1 MPHLLAFTCFAWSI
15 ASVFGQNNSNIDLA
29 VKFDSPPDEAR
40 INSIFGV
47 RAEVFLDG
55 NSSIIPE
62 GEYVT
67 GAISLIDPNG
77 IFVDTVPFSFNG
89 FNRET
94 FGKLSRGYGGWYYP
108 EITLFQIPW
117 SQSSN
122 WESNET
128 KWKIVLDVSVAAGET
143 NVLNNT
149 IEHDISLRLPDVA
162 VNPLSLSMVDP
173 TNGELNYNS
182 EEFVPGTNYSVSGM
196 IQNVGVVMT
205 QANVLMELRAEL
217 LSVSTNADGQVVDGE
232 IIDSES
238 ILFPPNYKELA
249 YLLPMEQWN
258 FDISGLYLPSAAE
271 GNYSVKVTVNPQDI
285 EGGPILHEEG
295 NYTNNSAR
303 SEVFEISNT
312 INNNSIISAKLSYL
326 DDSYRGEQGDFRGLD
341 PIFISFAM
349 RNIGKSPVGESDE
362 ISARVVLSKDQI
374 LDDNDFILRDFNL
387 GGGGIGEGLL
397 ASETVNLTWYQQL
410 PDNFEGDYYLL
421 IEVSNAGET
430 EIFSMDS
437 SPIIS
442 LNSSNSGTTE
452 LLQTEVSGGTFA
464 ERPSVSKDGRYIVFE
479 KSIQMSGQ
487 LMQQIYLKD
496 MLTPNAEARLISKAF
511 DHSGGANA
519 NSFRPRIS
527 LDGST
532 IVFYSSAT
540 DLVPG
545 DTNNKEDIFLYRV
558 STGTLIR
565 AVNRFYEQL
574 NGRSL
579 YPDVNGDGSIVVFE
593 SDATN
598 ADVSGTVTGRQIYL
612 WTINQSVG
620 SSTITALTTGNKA
633 SLSPS
638 IDETGN
644 RIVFDSYA
652 TDLNPNN
659 NFGSDNNDLRDVY
672 LIERNTSSSYLVS
685 INDALEQSVGGPS
698 YNARISGNGKRA
710 VFVSEA
716 QNLILG
722 TGIAKVEVIDGGA
735 GYQGNPTIQI
745 SDTDYNAS
753 GAPGRGAILSLKENG
768 INALQE
774 INTDGLRI
782 IDAGYGYVN
791 PRVTII
797 PDPAYPPPSRTA
809 SAVAYL
815 SNPDGDI
822 YHVDVDSLILGS
834 NTGYAERVSQA
845 SGGTGGDSP
854 SRDPSIS
861 WDGNS
866 IVYSTK
872 SSNLLPSSVTRQ
884 DGKTFLNTAYELPSA
899 KTILVGGIGEIEI
912 ASPGIGYE
920 PGYLS
925 ITDLSGIGSGAS
937 ASYQVD
943 NRGRI
948 VTIDIINP
956 GVDYRLDT
964 TIISVSDP
972 RGGSGFSAGKI
983 KFPQVI
989 GSGIN
994 RTGGGRIYKVE
1005 MNEFGYGYR
1014 IGEDADLSFADI
1026 IQFEGDGA
1034 DLNAD
1039 GFPDGKINPDRVKNY
1054 NGSLFIEQ
1062 KATIE
1067 ILSSG
1072 LDLLDTKL
1080 SIYDKNNSQEPIIF
1094 EFTEGTGSS
1103 QTSVN
1108 IQNKT
1113 LVQIRDSLIDK
1124 IKLHFKIIS
1133 GNTDST
1139 IAPYID
1145 QNLTNST
1152 SFDFSALSGRVI
1164 SSNSASIEVIEQSNM
1179 IIRGSGYTKAIPIVN
1194 QVPSIYG
1201 YSEIRNSPSFERD
1214 EELGRMALLS
1224 QPDYESDDIY
1234 LFNVQT
1240 KENIRVSKSSF
1251 GTPAGYLENPEATN
1265 SQLSNGFPAIS
1276 GNGRYVIFSS
1286 DAFGLEGLSF
1296 LGSNQKP
1303 SDLSPTRDI
1312 FVRDLKTFAVIDPT
1326 ASLNLL
1332 YPSADLN
1339 QEFAPQTRIP
1349 VIARYEGTDRVEYVT
1364 VILNQQVIDRMEEFS
1379 AGSDLSGTRYDSGNF
1394 SYQLPPL
1401 SSGEYV
1407 LQIVAHGANGQVLS
1421 TSPLTLI
1428 NVKPFEGSI
1437 PPAVVL
1443 QKPSSYDKITSTSTI
1458 PFSVTARDPDG
1469 SIEEVQFYVN
1479 GEAYNDPIS
1488 LPQGLVDDNYIFSIL
1503 WNPPSAGVYGIHAT
1517 GLDGSGNLVASE
1529 VYYVTATTGNSGPL
1543 VSFVSPFKSL
1553 DLNASNILTIDD
1565 VNGSITALGLPNG
1578 NSFIGTSF
1586 FSKPKILVSGDG
1598 EGAHIIA
1605 TVGQNPDIP
1614 DTYGR
1619 ITNFE
1624 VLNGGSGY
1632 DLNSTSISIVPTI
1645 NTVVPGEYAV
1655 VSYDAER
1662 NNTDPSQ
1669 VISASFYIGTDL
1681 SGPRQGNG
1689 YVVSPRYIVNYPH
1702 QGRLPLENPLAGA
1715 TTSKVQ
1721 TFNYTTTESA
1731 EASFPPMLTGGF
1743 AHAPIFFEV
1752 NATSPIGNEIIE
1764 VGLMLDSQIL
1774 TADYKPPFN
1783 MMLIPDDPGYY
1794 NLYAYAKDSFGNF
1807 TISEKLT
1814 ILIQEME
1821 GSNINASFLSPK
1833 TNIFNSDSNV
1843 FLSVLANSENGING
1857 VEFFF
1862 NNKSIGFGEKSSY
1875 SNTYSL
1881 SYSLNGLP
1889 EGEYEL
1895 SFIARDKNGNQS
1907 GVFSSDFTTIEGR
1920 QSKVIRV
1927 VPKGDFLPTVISPRV
1942 KDANIQSDWNGTHVS
1957 FSVIDGGQGYRYA
1970 PNVIIQG
1977 GGGVDM
1983 LAQAIL
1989 ENGVISAIDV
1999 HSSGSGYIENISLYI
2014 EELIDGNW
2022 TRRNGDDQAI
2032 LEPVFDEIDGI
2043 SAILIVDGGKNFYP
2057 EAVPIRVSVDYNDTI
2072 GGSGFSSGAIYT
2084 IQGVVENVVI
2094 DNDNQGTGYLA
2105 APTVFLE
2112 GGGHVFREGEAVH
2125 IRFVADVG
2133 SGAAEVILR
2142 ANGEEIPVRQQD
2154 DHDSRGY
2161 AEVVANDPY
2170 YDIFWVPDRNPEVG
2184 LGKVDGLGTWTF
2196 EVAIV
2201 DTTGNE
2207 QVSEPFEVRVI
2218 NSLAPSVKVLT
2229 PEDNAT
2235 FIFDPL
2241 GSVTLVA
2248 EADDDDGVVQYV
2260 QFLIN
2265 NQTTDVNGTA
2275 SFIVKNPPYLL
2286 QWNPDTIGTYSI
2298 RAIAVDNGGVSQISK
2313 PVQIVVESA
2322 IGSKPA
2328 ADWVFPD
2335 EMINRDPFASYFSY
2349 WGYGN
2354 MNTIFIDNDVEVGA
2368 QVPLCIRAS
2377 DDDGNII
2384 SVEYFVNNE
2393 SIGKVNQR
2401 YNGVYSLVWVPTLEQ
2416 AEDKQAIVYS
2426 EVTDNDGNTIRTSV
2440 RTFNLGSNLGK
2451 EPLVELAYV
2460 RKGSGLKFDARVH
2473 VTDILDPYSRYGY
2486 AFPDDAEVIGS
2497 FSLVLLINGVPVDS
2511 IGVDALPYH
2520 SDYDEMQPVGDPQFS
2535 NTLSYDFTDIT
2546 PLEFGNLTFS
2556 ALLISRQGEPNYRQ
2570 SKISN
2575 SIGVQLSEDEF
2586 FQPELP
2592 NLFPQGELLSP
2603 QSTQS
2608 ARAKAELYS
2617 GVGPLDPNFGKI
2629 KSINLLE
2636 IGGGY
2641 NPDDLPQVKILGGGG
2656 KGAEAEILMR
2666 DDGAVAEITI
2676 LQGGSGYMDGDEI
2689 TILNGLGSD
2698 FLATALVRNGVLDLN
2713 QSHTIANG
2721 GSGYRVNDAVIA
2733 FDITDGLGAQG
2744 YVSKVD
2750 DNGAVQHILIDR
2762 VGQNY
2767 NPAYTTFSIVSE
2779 QGLGFSMVEGIATI
2793 RDGNIYNYQI
2803 INHGRGYQFG
2813 DDMNFQV
2820 NSSGGSGFEAE
2831 IDIRNSALEINL
2843 TNGGE
2848 GYLQEP
2854 VVILSGGS
2862 FTPGADGRKK
2872 PMQITVGTE
2881 MTLLAN
2887 AFDFDG
2893 NVKSVRFFGEGND
2906 LGIQTKKELVSILVE
2921 SPGSGYT
2928 APPNVIV
2935 EGGGIDSS
2943 AIAVLEPPPND
2954 ADGKPINDAPRGI
2967 ARIIVTQRGNGYS
2980 SAPSVIIEG
2989 GGGYGAKGQAI
3000 IQDRAFITEARELVG
3015 GSGRWAMNWTPVNPG
3030 SYSID
3035 LEIIDD
3041 DGAVTVMPSEA
3052 QIIVL
3057 PGSTSK
3063 VPEIAINTEY
3073 NGKSFTSQSVLRFI
3087 ANARDP
3093 DGRMEG
3099 VQFYANGKPIGEEI
3113 ASSYKE
3119 DQFQQPYSVEFS
3131 PLEAGVF
3138 TIYAIARDNSANY
3151 VMSDTVTFTTT
3162 TGPGEPPEVR
3172 IDQPTQAGEAKV
3184 NVDNNGAIASL
3195 DILEVGS
3202 GYVEPPELS
3211 IFGIGKDAELEAN
3224 IDTDIN
3230 SPTFGQIIP
3239 PITVRSGGSGYLPNQ
3254 TRIEFVGGFSTL
3266 TASGEVAKAEVQ
3278 RLRNI
3283 DGTFAYTIIL
3293 IDGGLGYTSDPRVAF
3308 SGAPPGMKATAKI
3321 DPATG
3326 RVVSVEI
3333 NDQGL
3338 DNQTPYDPVAFFTGG
3353 LPYSEVMLNAYA
3365 EDPDGFIKEVSFYVN
3380 GVLMPAGEGIYK
3392 NPDSFSPYQMLWSPE
3407 GPGIY
3412 ELYATVEDSDGNVI
3426 TSPVIRREATLSQPP
3441 TVEFNPRD
3449 RAFGF
3454 LRPESLNDDGSI
3466 RLDDIDSAL
3475 LPENTLVY
3483 RGHGYH
3489 SFPEIEFQGM
3499 DGLGSGAVGEV
3510 ILEDGQISGIKI
3522 KRDSND
3528 QLQTGLGYPKFKQ
3541 LTGYVSVETGSDLL
3555 VGEGTDFINEILVG
3569 QPILLGYQNENVPD
3583 LDLGEYTVEGFQSI
3597 NSLLL
3602 TNSLG
3607 ESVQTDNYKI
3617 YTFGTRVIVTGGMN
3631 TAAKPILLQQG
3642 QELSLGMRAVDPEGT
3657 SIRPEEGFTVFING
3671 VVDDTKSVQVSGSGP
3686 FYRVLWR
3693 PPDIG
3698 FYSLR
3703 IQAADVDG
3711 ARGFSQTL
3719 RVEVKA
3725 GMEPS
3730 IKMVSPIN
3738 ENLAQAGDDFDIKF
3752 AYPSTAVF
3760 TFEAKDL
3767 DGIIDNVYL
3776 YANSLQIGRWPVMDE
3791 DIDAN
3796 LTASSWREGDSN
3808 RFSFSFSPR
3817 YAGFYNISASAV
3829 DSSGQA
3835 NFSQIA
3841 TVEFAAPY
3849 RQGSLPPIAEVK
3861 YPRNP
3866 YELEGENI
3874 ARPATKEIPAF
3885 TSASK
3890 IPLVTKA
3897 FDQDGGLET
3906 LNYYVDGQWINSYT
3920 GYIQL
3925 LDKPSN
3931 YDIFSISDGINS
3943 VNFRLVDVVDDAS
3956 LDPFDIQI
3964 IPDFD
3969 YVSVLRDTL
3978 DYLNSES
3985 FLNNPSDP
3993 LDVLNDLGLD
4003 PLGALSFLG
4012 LNRTELPA
4020 PSLLEEIII
4029 SLEAVVLDKQRNVI
4043 LEKVKEE
4050 ISGLKIS
4057 AEIIGMNGIYLRHLE
4072 PEEVTSSEYPQLT
4085 SLSERN
4091 LKTKGFLEGLCRF
4104 PSRNSEEYHYT
4115 QLWTPPRPGVFTVYS
4130 VALDNS
4136 QNLVMSTPVTLRSTL
4151 GSSPP
4156 TITMTS
4162 PASGSQRSVTQV
4174 GYHGEAEVN
4183 YEVIW
4188 GRWGYGYRT
4197 GKIAGVSIRDL
4208 KFGSGYIAPPQVEF
4222 IGSGFGAEAIARI
4235 QEDATHPRYGQL
4247 IGIEVV
4253 NGGSGY
4259 YGNTIVEFRG
4269 GLGQES
4275 IFLNASASDPDGE
4288 ISNVAFL
4295 VNGSQVFSDLTAPY
4309 SVQQS
4314 FSVGYYEFLALAK
4327 DDAGNIVASEP
4338 ARLNVSTTIGAA
4350 PSALMI
4356 NPLPPLAEES
4366 KELGQDYFW
4375 NFVREYAN
4383 EVEQAESELLDL
4395 EENFDVT
4402 ANSLI
4407 HLVSRATDSDGNITE
4422 VSFYLNNK
4430 YLGQAEQLHDSSHY
4444 VLPLDLSDFGE
4455 QPSYVIQTVIK
4466 DNANN
4471 YVIPNNPLRLNVLP
4485 ASGSRPT
4492 IKIVVPDPSV
4502 SDLALS
4508 YPIGSPIRI
4517 AVEAVPDEGAIES
4530 VAIYANG
4537 RFIAEAMADEDANFG
4552 KGAYTLEWIPEN
4564 PGVYRITA
4572 SVKDN
4577 LGTLVYTSSGKH
4589 VDIEVKDQI
4598 GTLPTVELL
4607 TPEQD
4612 KMITRGSSVRIT
4624 SFASEAVGTFDGV
4637 QFFIDGDK
4645 QYAWSGRLT
4654 FTQNEEVVDGTT
4666 IEINDGTG
4674 NIPFIFEFNDD
4685 QQVVSG
4691 DEPQILSDIPGF
4703 EDKLQLSGSYSGHLA
4718 LTYRIEVDGY
4728 YTIRWSKDDGVTFG
4742 DEKVRIDQ
4750 GPIALGNEGLQ
4761 FELTQQDYD
4770 IGRSWKI
4777 VVSPKN
4783 TIVPIYD
4790 FDQSAGLLR
4799 TRNALWQAIEKAN
4812 ANGILEIHAD
4822 GKGTTDSL
4830 YLYSTMSLPYSGEVS
4845 LIGTAIKT
4853 DQATSNEA
4861 VIQYIDNNLSGEYPD
4876 NIVRKQSSFGGGE
4889 YPFGMTWIADEVG
4902 SYSIFSLAKDSD
4914 GNGSVTVSKSRLIT
4928 VVDAAGMLP
4937 QVTLSPIDDKI
4948 EYSSSGTSV
4957 SMSANAYDPDGN
4969 IIGVHF
4975 YANGRLVDEVYQSPY
4990 SSSLDIN
4997 ASGHYEIHA
5006 VAVDDDGNEVVS
5018 NVERVVVNEVMDSF
5032 GNALQLN
5039 FADRV
5044 SHGGVSTLYATFKS
5058 PNGLGTYESDL
5069 SVMVFVNGIFADYAI
5084 QYPYERPMF
5093 WEEDPG
5099 YKFSFDLEARSRE
5112 NYEIEFLVINGNE
5125 TFSESKTISVSS
5137 NPIKD
5142 EYEFLKSLWN
5152 GLFDRDPEG
5161 AEINAYLAGL
5171 RNGSMTRP
5179 QVIEH
5184 IRTQQEFIT
5193 SRDVLLTYKTLHGVW
5208 KRLPIVL
5215 ENTDQ
5220 QGYGSMGGG
5229 GNSVAAQAA
5238 MGMPYTIP
5246 EGNATD
5252 LGFYEGV
5259 EDDHANFASAGTWV
5273 DMNSRENV
5281 AIYSYPDDIDY
5292 FKIKSQNLPDEGIL
5306 EINQIRNPFG
5316 NVAGTTIAASN
5327 SILSVFF
5334 LDGSSVLIRPSNWQ
5348 AAWDTSPLI
5357 KFELTG
5363 LKNVDFY
5370 AFATSNL
5377 ENGLKN
5383 YLGATLITLSNKAYQ
5398 DQANFLTEEE
5408 IAQLQIGSRV
5418 NDFNPTQAITYQ
5430 TGSFSYVNRY
5440 GQIETHD
5447 PASFFHRLFLNKY
5460 DQEANPMQA
5469 SRGVQLLKDGTR
5481 SQVDFLQQFA
5491 SENNIITVGGYN
5503 YTTSANEL
5511 AIPNVPIDAAAF
5523 AETALV
5529 YSALMGRAPSKA
5541 EVAKLTFDPYFEVR
5555 PLAERARLILEMPAY
5570 TEQFGMPIP
5579 EVDFITIRNGQELNP
5594 DLPIHVEAVSLGTD
5608 RLSGTIDDGK
5618 ILSVELFANGKSIET
5633 LESMNGLY
5641 FYEFN
5646 VSELTLHGDHSLEVL
5661 AKGANG
5667 LVSRAVR
5674 QVHIGSEQDAPKI
5687 SFPAH
5692 GTQITRGQKTRFE
5705 YFSDDLSDG
5714 IGYLQINGKTRWSGL
5729 LSFGEDLLINPD
5741 NFDGSTF
5748 TISDGTGRGPVTF
5761 EWDYNQTVLDSTIE
5775 EPEIL
5780 KLSGTGSLIS
5790 SGNYRGIENREY
5802 LIEIDGDGNG
5812 PSGNDTFRWSIDD
5825 GATFNDYGIEIFK
5838 DQNFSLGSGIYVEFT
5853 ESDTFEVGDRWR
5865 INVYPN
5871 NQVIEIAS
5879 THFGTFQDRIHRTQ
5893 TNLIRAFQRA
5903 KNRGLLAIETI
5914 NPLGVDFPILAGG
5927 YLSDDTS
5934 LSRSVLLRHDGSYPI
5949 VESIE
5954 FDKNS
5959 MDFDFQDLQ
5968 PLVVSKKDAWKC
5980 ELLFNPIT
5988 FKEGF
5993 SYNFLEFEIVLDSQ
6007 MEIIEINNFKS
6018 FDHLIDL
6025 VIEQINYVR
6034 ESKALPIFAHRDDFN
6049 QNKVVLR
6056 YDGSRAISSTPAIN
6070 ISGPAEQVLSDS
6082 LYKEG
6087 WSCTIEKWDFLEV
6100 CNGLLEVSVLHID
6113 DQKHSIISDSMY
6125 YPMLDSSRGH
6135 VDLIDPFG
6143 NVFKPGRLPT
6153 LYFDSDFNGE
6163 LDATKI
6169 QIQDPGSGYRNF
6181 EEYSKDISIISQ
6193 TGSGGVLEISAINLA
6208 NDSIN
6213 ELEVIRTGYNYHASD
6228 VLLPQ
6233 PPVFFNKGE
6242 EISLNAKLFDPEGEY
6257 ERVAFYVNGVEVN
6270 ASVQDKGNGI
6280 FGTTFSSDEPG
6291 NKFVTV
6297 RSLYGDSR
6305 DIGPGV
6311 SYSFGHYPYN
6321 DEFYGGV
6328 HYWGW
6333 KKSWTQQHFSSG
6345 VEILPIWFYQI
6356 KDYWINEHTW
6366 NRDPMW
6372 DGALS
6377 LKIGQNDVYDTVSV
6391 DINPSSAAVRV
6402 DELFHMQKT
6411 SLDAELTW
6419 DRGRQPTITHAYLY
6433 GNDYLLAEW
6442 NSSNSLTQTT
6452 QQDGNESAS
6461 ISENVSLGENKINFD
6476 FSWIVDFREF
6486 KEVEGRM
6493 DLLVVAISGTDRQF
6507 SSNLVRQ
6514 QIRPLRV
6521 DDPESSVG
6529 KNLLDYTGENP
6540 DSEIIYEVIDD
6551 TDSNGTDA
6559 DYLKTIIEK
6568 QGHLKILALADLL
6581 ACYKVLYGSIPP
6593 EADGESFPGE
6603 TFYKEIFVGELEL
6616 DKANDVQSV
6625 LLDYIKDQ
6633 LNSNKYFTQYSF
6645 LESMVGDTESIN
6657 IANRNKFVSRHFSNK
6672 YGTNPSSIQKTQ
6684 GSKKMWSYYNT
6695 QNMTEIDSASYF
6707 LYNLATEPVV
6717 QIGVSGTTTTYIV
6730 YTNPQINTYIDF
6742 ATEMSIGISELQNG
6756 NSQNGNSQNARSK
6769 ELDIFEEVVTST
6781 NYRQRLNLLWEDST
6795 KHQDLEYWKYESWFG
6810 HFMDEIFPWIY
6821 HTELGWLYSASTSQN
6836 NIWFYSDSMNWFWT
6850 NKEIFKNHP
6859 NLQFEEQRF
6868 IFRVRKNQYNQWEGS
6883 WSLVTLPKEGSGSS
6897 TIELYDYGYFPF

>member
-1 MPHLLAFTCFAWSI
+1 M
-15 ASVFGQNNSNIDLA
+15 
-29 VKFDSPPDEAR
+29 
-40 INSIFGV
+40 
-47 RAEVFLDG
+47 
-55 NSSIIPE
+55 
-62 GEYVT
+62 
-67 GAISLIDPNG
+67 
-77 IFVDTVPFSFNG
+77 VPLQA
-89 FNRET
+89 T
-94 FGKLSRGYGGWYYP
+94 FGSSSQAPASSR
-108 EITLFQIPW
+108 
-117 SQSSN
+117 
-122 WESNET
+122 
-128 KWKIVLDVSVAAGET
+128 
-143 NVLNNT
+143 
-149 IEHDISLRLPDVA
+149 
-162 VNPLSLSMVDP
+162 
-173 TNGELNYNS
+173 
-182 EEFVPGTNYSVSGM
+182 
-196 IQNVGVVMT
+196 
-205 QANVLMELRAEL
+205 
-217 LSVSTNADGQVVDGE
+217 
-232 IIDSES
+232 
-238 ILFPPNYKELA
+238 FPV
-249 YLLPMEQWN
+249 
-258 FDISGLYLPSAAE
+258 ISG
-271 GNYSVKVTVNPQDI
+271 
-285 EGGPILHEEG
+285 
-295 NYTNNSAR
+295 
-303 SEVFEISNT
+303 
-312 INNNSIISAKLSYL
+312 
-326 DDSYRGEQGDFRGLD
+326 
-341 PIFISFAM
+341 
-349 RNIGKSPVGESDE
+349 
-362 ISARVVLSKDQI
+362 
-374 LDDNDFILRDFNL
+374 
-387 GGGGIGEGLL
+387 
-397 ASETVNLTWYQQL
+397 
-410 PDNFEGDYYLL
+410 
-421 IEVSNAGET
+421 
-430 EIFSMDS
+430 
-437 SPIIS
+437 
-442 LNSSNSGTTE
+442 
-452 LLQTEVSGGTFA
+452 
-464 ERPSVSKDGRYIVFE
+464 DGRYVFFT
-479 KSIQMSGQ
+479 SDSWG
-487 LMQQIYLKD
+487 
-496 MLTPNAEARLISKAF
+496 
-511 DHSGGANA
+511 
-519 NSFRPRIS
+519 
-527 LDGST
+527 
-532 IVFYSSAT
+532 
-540 DLVPG
+540 
-545 DTNNKEDIFLYRV
+545 
-558 STGTLIR
+558 
-565 AVNRFYEQL
+565 
-574 NGRSL
+574 
-579 YPDVNGDGSIVVFE
+579 PD
-593 SDATN
+593 
-598 ADVSGTVTGRQIYL
+598 
-612 WTINQSVG
+612 
-620 SSTITALTTGNKA
+620 
-633 SLSPS
+633 
-638 IDETGN
+638 
-644 RIVFDSYA
+644 
-652 TDLNPNN
+652 
-659 NFGSDNNDLRDVY
+659 
-672 LIERNTSSSYLVS
+672 
-685 INDALEQSVGGPS
+685 
-698 YNARISGNGKRA
+698 
-710 VFVSEA
+710 
-716 QNLILG
+716 
-722 TGIAKVEVIDGGA
+722 
-735 GYQGNPTIQI
+735 
-745 SDTDYNAS
+745 
-753 GAPGRGAILSLKENG
+753 
-768 INALQE
+768 
-774 INTDGLRI
+774 
-782 IDAGYGYVN
+782 
-791 PRVTII
+791 
-797 PDPAYPPPSRTA
+797 
-809 SAVAYL
+809 
-815 SNPDGDI
+815 
-822 YHVDVDSLILGS
+822 
-834 NTGYAERVSQA
+834 
-845 SGGTGGDSP
+845 
-854 SRDPSIS
+854 
-861 WDGNS
+861 
-866 IVYSTK
+866 
-872 SSNLLPSSVTRQ
+872 
-884 DGKTFLNTAYELPSA
+884 
-899 KTILVGGIGEIEI
+899 
-912 ASPGIGYE
+912 
-920 PGYLS
+920 
-925 ITDLSGIGSGAS
+925 
-937 ASYQVD
+937 
-943 NRGRI
+943 
-948 VTIDIINP
+948 
-956 GVDYRLDT
+956 
-964 TIISVSDP
+964 
-972 RGGSGFSAGKI
+972 
-983 KFPQVI
+983 
-989 GSGIN
+989 
-994 RTGGGRIYKVE
+994 
-1005 MNEFGYGYR
+1005 
-1014 IGEDADLSFADI
+1014 
-1026 IQFEGDGA
+1026 
-1034 DLNAD
+1034 
-1039 GFPDGKINPDRVKNY
+1039 
-1054 NGSLFIEQ
+1054 
-1062 KATIE
+1062 
-1067 ILSSG
+1067 
-1072 LDLLDTKL
+1072 
-1080 SIYDKNNSQEPIIF
+1080 
-1094 EFTEGTGSS
+1094 
-1103 QTSVN
+1103 
-1108 IQNKT
+1108 
-1113 LVQIRDSLIDK
+1113 
-1124 IKLHFKIIS
+1124 
-1133 GNTDST
+1133 
-1139 IAPYID
+1139 
-1145 QNLTNST
+1145 
-1152 SFDFSALSGRVI
+1152 
-1164 SSNSASIEVIEQSNM
+1164 
-1179 IIRGSGYTKAIPIVN
+1179 
-1194 QVPSIYG
+1194 
-1201 YSEIRNSPSFERD
+1201 
-1214 EELGRMALLS
+1214 
-1224 QPDYESDDIY
+1224 
-1234 LFNVQT
+1234 
-1240 KENIRVSKSSF
+1240 
-1251 GTPAGYLENPEATN
+1251 
-1265 SQLSNGFPAIS
+1265 
-1276 GNGRYVIFSS
+1276 
-1286 DAFGLEGLSF
+1286 GLSF
-1296 LGSNQKP
+1296 QHSNQ
-1303 SDLSPTRDI
+1303 LPTDNSAARSL
-1312 FVRDLKTFAVIDPT
+1312 FVRDLKSFTTPVSS
-1326 ASLNLL
+1326 ASLTML
-1332 YPSADLN
+1332 YPSSDLAHS
-1339 QEFAPQTRIP
+1339 FAPQSSIP
-1349 VIARYEGTDRVEYVT
+1349 VIARYEGTDRVDYVT
-1364 VILNQQVIDRMEEFS
+1364 VILNQQEIDRMEEFS
-1379 AGSDLSGTRYDSGNF
+1379 AGSDLGGTRYDSGNF

-1421 TSPLTLI
+1421 TSPLTII

-1469 SIEEVQFYVN
+1469 SIEEVQFYIN
-1479 GEAYNDPIS
+1479 GEAYKDPIS

-1553 DLNASNILTIDD
+1553 DLNASSILTIDEAD
-1565 VNGSITALGLPNG
+1565 GSITALGLPDG
-1578 NSFIGTSF
+1578 STHIGTSF

-1598 EGAHIIA
+1598 EGAHITAI
-1605 TVGQNPDIP
+1605 VGQNPDIQ
-1614 DTYGR
+1614 DSYGK
-1619 ITNFE
+1619 ITNFV

-1632 DLNSTSISIVPTI
+1632 DKNSTSISIIPTI
-1645 NTVVPGEYAV
+1645 NTVVPGERAV
-1655 VSYDAER
+1655 VTYDAER

-1669 VISASFYIGTDL
+1669 VISASFYIGSDL
-1681 SGPRQGNG
+1681 SGPQQGNG
-1689 YVVSPRYIVNYPH
+1689 YVVSPRYVVNYPH
-1702 QGRLPLENPLAGA
+1702 QGRLPLEDPLAGA

-1721 TFNYTTTESA
+1721 IFNYTTTESA
-1731 EASFPPMLTGGF
+1731 EASFLPILSGGF

-1774 TADYKPPFN
+1774 YADYKPPFN
-1783 MMLIPDDPGYY
+1783 MMFIPDDPGYY

-1843 FLSVLANSENGING
+1843 FLSVLANSENGISN

-1895 SFIARDKNGNQS
+1895 SYIVRDKNGNQS

-1920 QSKVIRV
+1920 QSKIIRV
-1927 VPKGDFLPTVISPRV
+1927 VPKGDFLPTIISPRA
-1942 KDANIQSDWNGTHVS
+1942 KDAIIQSDWNGTHVS

-1970 PNVIIQG
+1970 PNVIIEG

-1999 HSSGSGYIENISLYI
+1999 RSGGSGYSENISLYI

-2022 TRRNGDDQAI
+2022 TRRDGDNQAI
-2032 LEPVFDEIDGI
+2032 LEPIFDEIEGI

-2057 EAVPIRVSVDYNDTI
+2057 EAVPIRVSVDYNGTI

-2084 IQGVVENVVI
+2084 IQGVVKNVVI
-2094 DNDNQGTGYLA
+2094 DDDNQGTGYLA
-2105 APTVFLE
+2105 APTAFLE
-2112 GGGHVFREGEAVH
+2112 GGGHDFREGEAVH

-2133 SGAAEVILR
+2133 SGAAEIILR
-2142 ANGEEIPVRQQD
+2142 ANGEKIPVRPQD
-2154 DHDSRGY
+2154 DHESRGY

-2170 YDIFWVPDRNPEVG
+2170 YDIFWIPDRNPEVG

-2196 EVAIV
+2196 EVAII

-2229 PEDNAT
+2229 PEDDAT

-2328 ADWVFPD
+2328 ANWVFPD
-2335 EMINRDPFASYFSY
+2335 EITNRDPFARYFSF

-2354 MNTIFIDNDVEVGA
+2354 MDTIFIDNDVEVGA
-2368 QVPLCIRAS
+2368 QVPLCVRAS

-2416 AEDKQAIVYS
+2416 AADKQAIVYS

-2486 AFPDDAEVIGS
+2486 AFPDDAEVVGS

-2556 ALLISRQGEPNYRQ
+2556 ALLMSRQGEPNYRQ

-2575 SIGVQLSEDEF
+2575 SIGVELSEDEF

-2666 DDGAVAEITI
+2666 DDGAIAEITI

-2689 TILNGLGSD
+2689 TSLNGSGSD

-2733 FDITDGLGAQG
+2733 FDITDGSGAQG

-2779 QGLGFSMVEGIATI
+2779 QGLGFSMVEGTATI

-2813 DDMNFQV
+2813 DNMTFQV
-2820 NSSGGSGFEAE
+2820 NTSAGSGFEAE
-2831 IDIRNSALEINL
+2831 IDESGIRNSALEINL

-2893 NVKSVRFFGEGND
+2893 NIKSVRFFGEGND
-2906 LGIQTKKELVSILVE
+2906 LGIQTKKELVSIVVE

-2943 AIAVLEPPPND
+2943 AIAVLEPPPNG
-2954 ADGKPINDAPRGI
+2954 ADGNPINDAPRGVGQ
-2967 ARIIVTQRGNGYS
+2967 IIVTQRGNGYS

-3063 VPEIAINTEY
+3063 VPEISINTEY

-3266 TASGEVAKAEVQ
+3266 TASGEVAKAEVK

-3283 DGTFAYTIIL
+3283 DGTFAYTIAL

-3308 SGAPPGMKATAKI
+3308 NGAPPGMKATAKT

-3326 RVVSVEI
+3326 RVISVEI

-3353 LPYSEVMLNAYA
+3353 LPYSEVMLNAYT

-3943 VNFRLVDVVDDAS
+3943 VNFRLIDDVDDAS

-4072 PEEVTSSEYPQLT
+4072 PEEVTLSEYPQLT

-4174 GYHGEAEVN
+4174 GYHGAGNAN
-4183 YEVIW
+4183 YLYYWRNSVWFHSGQIH
-4188 GRWGYGYRT
+4188 
-4197 GKIAGVSIRDL
+4197 GVSLDN
-4208 KFGSGYIAPPQVEF
+4208 FGIGYIAPPKVEF
-4222 IGSGFGAEAIARI
+4222 IGSGFGAEAIAHI
-4235 QEDATHPRYGQL
+4235 QEDATHPRFGQL
-4247 IGIEVV
+4247 IGIEMVS
-4253 NGGSGY
+4253 GGSGY

-4275 IFLNASASDPDGE
+4275 VFLNASASDTDGE
-4288 ISNVAFL
+4288 ISNVEFI
-4295 VNGSQVFSDLTAPY
+4295 VNGSPIFSDLTAPY

-4314 FSVGYYEFLALAK
+4314 FSVGYYEFLALAE

-4338 ARLNVSTTIGAA
+4338 ARLNISTTIGAA

-4356 NPLPPLAEES
+4356 NPLPPLAEET
-4366 KELGQDYFW
+4366 KEIGQDYFW
-4375 NFVREYAN
+4375 NFVKEYAN

-4654 FTQNEEVVDGTT
+4654 FSQNEEVVDGTT

-4845 LIGTAIKT
+4845 LTGTAIKT

-4889 YPFGMTWIADEVG
+4889 YPFGMTWVADEVG
-4902 SYSIFSLAKDSD
+4902 SFSIFSVAKDSD

-4937 QVTLSPIDDKI
+4937 QVTLSPINDKI

-5171 RNGSMTRP
+5171 RNGSMTRQ
-5179 QVIEH
+5179 QVIEY

-5193 SRDVLLTYKTLHGVW
+5193 SRDILLTHKTLHGVW
-5208 KRLPIVL
+5208 EKLPIVL

-5229 GNSVAAQAA
+5229 GNSAAAQAA
-5238 MGMPYTIP
+5238 MGMPLPRQMEMHQIS
-5246 EGNATD
+5246 
-5252 LGFYEGV
+5252 GFMR
-5259 EDDHANFASAGTWV
+5259 ALR
-5273 DMNSRENV
+5273 M
-5281 AIYSYPDDIDY
+5281 IM
-5292 FKIKSQNLPDEGIL
+5292 
-5306 EINQIRNPFG
+5306 EI
-5316 NVAGTTIAASN
+5316 
-5327 SILSVFF
+5327 
-5334 LDGSSVLIRPSNWQ
+5334 
-5348 AAWDTSPLI
+5348 
-5357 KFELTG
+5357 
-5363 LKNVDFY
+5363 
-5370 AFATSNL
+5370 
-5377 ENGLKN
+5377 
-5383 YLGATLITLSNKAYQ
+5383 
-5398 DQANFLTEEE
+5398 
-5408 IAQLQIGSRV
+5408 
-5418 NDFNPTQAITYQ
+5418 
-5430 TGSFSYVNRY
+5430 FS
-5440 GQIETHD
+5440 
-5447 PASFFHRLFLNKY
+5447 
-5460 DQEANPMQA
+5460 
-5469 SRGVQLLKDGTR
+5469 
-5481 SQVDFLQQFA
+5481 
-5491 SENNIITVGGYN
+5491 
-5503 YTTSANEL
+5503 
-5511 AIPNVPIDAAAF
+5511 
-5523 AETALV
+5523 
-5529 YSALMGRAPSKA
+5529 
-5541 EVAKLTFDPYFEVR
+5541 
-5555 PLAERARLILEMPAY
+5555 
-5570 TEQFGMPIP
+5570 
-5579 EVDFITIRNGQELNP
+5579 GQELGSNECP
-5594 DLPIHVEAVSLGTD
+5594 RIIG
-5608 RLSGTIDDGK
+5608 LS
-5618 ILSVELFANGKSIET
+5618 
-5633 LESMNGLY
+5633 Y
-5641 FYEFN
+5641 
-5646 VSELTLHGDHSLEVL
+5646 HGD
-5661 AKGANG
+5661 
-5667 LVSRAVR
+5667 
-5674 QVHIGSEQDAPKI
+5674 
-5687 SFPAH
+5687 
-5692 GTQITRGQKTRFE
+5692 
-5705 YFSDDLSDG
+5705 SDV
-5714 IGYLQINGKTRWSGL
+5714 
-5729 LSFGEDLLINPD
+5729 F
-5741 NFDGSTF
+5741 
-5748 TISDGTGRGPVTF
+5748 
-5761 EWDYNQTVLDSTIE
+5761 
-5775 EPEIL
+5775 
-5780 KLSGTGSLIS
+5780 
-5790 SGNYRGIENREY
+5790 
-5802 LIEIDGDGNG
+5802 
-5812 PSGNDTFRWSIDD
+5812 
-5825 GATFNDYGIEIFK
+5825 
-5838 DQNFSLGSGIYVEFT
+5838 
-5853 ESDTFEVGDRWR
+5853 
-5865 INVYPN
+5865 
-5871 NQVIEIAS
+5871 
-5879 THFGTFQDRIHRTQ
+5879 
-5893 TNLIRAFQRA
+5893 
-5903 KNRGLLAIETI
+5903 
-5914 NPLGVDFPILAGG
+5914 
-5927 YLSDDTS
+5927 
-5934 LSRSVLLRHDGSYPI
+5934 
-5949 VESIE
+5949 
-5954 FDKNS
+5954 
-5959 MDFDFQDLQ
+5959 
-5968 PLVVSKKDAWKC
+5968 
-5980 ELLFNPIT
+5980 
-5988 FKEGF
+5988 
-5993 SYNFLEFEIVLDSQ
+5993 
-6007 MEIIEINNFKS
+6007 
-6018 FDHLIDL
+6018 
-6025 VIEQINYVR
+6025 
-6034 ESKALPIFAHRDDFN
+6034 
-6049 QNKVVLR
+6049 QNKEPKF
-6056 YDGSRAISSTPAIN
+6056 SR
-6070 ISGPAEQVLSDS
+6070 
-6082 LYKEG
+6082 
-6087 WSCTIEKWDFLEV
+6087 
-6100 CNGLLEVSVLHID
+6100 
-6113 DQKHSIISDSMY
+6113 
-6125 YPMLDSSRGH
+6125 
-6135 VDLIDPFG
+6135 
-6143 NVFKPGRLPT
+6143 
-6153 LYFDSDFNGE
+6153 
-6163 LDATKI
+6163 
-6169 QIQDPGSGYRNF
+6169 
-6181 EEYSKDISIISQ
+6181 
-6193 TGSGGVLEISAINLA
+6193 
-6208 NDSIN
+6208 
-6213 ELEVIRTGYNYHASD
+6213 
-6228 VLLPQ
+6228 
-6233 PPVFFNKGE
+6233 
-6242 EISLNAKLFDPEGEY
+6242 
-6257 ERVAFYVNGVEVN
+6257 
-6270 ASVQDKGNGI
+6270 
-6280 FGTTFSSDEPG
+6280 
-6291 NKFVTV
+6291 
-6297 RSLYGDSR
+6297 
-6305 DIGPGV
+6305 
-6311 SYSFGHYPYN
+6311 
-6321 DEFYGGV
+6321 
-6328 HYWGW
+6328 
-6333 KKSWTQQHFSSG
+6333 
-6345 VEILPIWFYQI
+6345 
-6356 KDYWINEHTW
+6356 
-6366 NRDPMW
+6366 
-6372 DGALS
+6372 
-6377 LKIGQNDVYDTVSV
+6377 
-6391 DINPSSAAVRV
+6391 
-6402 DELFHMQKT
+6402 
-6411 SLDAELTW
+6411 
-6419 DRGRQPTITHAYLY
+6419 
-6433 GNDYLLAEW
+6433 
-6442 NSSNSLTQTT
+6442 
-6452 QQDGNESAS
+6452 
-6461 ISENVSLGENKINFD
+6461 
-6476 FSWIVDFREF
+6476 
-6486 KEVEGRM
+6486 
-6493 DLLVVAISGTDRQF
+6493 
-6507 SSNLVRQ
+6507 
-6514 QIRPLRV
+6514 
-6521 DDPESSVG
+6521 
-6529 KNLLDYTGENP
+6529 
-6540 DSEIIYEVIDD
+6540 
-6551 TDSNGTDA
+6551 
-6559 DYLKTIIEK
+6559 
-6568 QGHLKILALADLL
+6568 
-6581 ACYKVLYGSIPP
+6581 
-6593 EADGESFPGE
+6593 
-6603 TFYKEIFVGELEL
+6603 
-6616 DKANDVQSV
+6616 
-6625 LLDYIKDQ
+6625 
-6633 LNSNKYFTQYSF
+6633 
-6645 LESMVGDTESIN
+6645 
-6657 IANRNKFVSRHFSNK
+6657 
-6672 YGTNPSSIQKTQ
+6672 
-6684 GSKKMWSYYNT
+6684 
-6695 QNMTEIDSASYF
+6695 
-6707 LYNLATEPVV
+6707 
-6717 QIGVSGTTTTYIV
+6717 
-6730 YTNPQINTYIDF
+6730 
-6742 ATEMSIGISELQNG
+6742 
-6756 NSQNGNSQNARSK
+6756 
-6769 ELDIFEEVVTST
+6769 
-6781 NYRQRLNLLWEDST
+6781 
-6795 KHQDLEYWKYESWFG
+6795 
-6810 HFMDEIFPWIY
+6810 
-6821 HTELGWLYSASTSQN
+6821 
-6836 NIWFYSDSMNWFWT
+6836 
-6850 NKEIFKNHP
+6850 
-6859 NLQFEEQRF
+6859 
-6868 IFRVRKNQYNQWEGS
+6868 
-6883 WSLVTLPKEGSGSS
+6883 
-6897 TIELYDYGYFPF
+6897 